1 MKKAFLVLA
10 ICILAVVFILYRNS
24 DPAFVISQLSKK
36 GQIKMGELKYKIYL
50 FGIMPVGEASFK
62 EVEIT
67 DYQGKKVYHL
77 AAEAH
82 SLKFLEKLISGVA
95 VLDSYIDPAQSS
107 PLFLKQRIAISGKL
121 EIVHEI
127 SYDQK
132 RNVMTVNG
140 VKRQILANTQDPLSL
155 MFNLRKANLEI
166 MQKFEFNINTNQK
179 NYIFQGSSQ
188 PKDLIV
194 NKQDYKC
201 AFLKANIKRRDK
213 DNPYHQSN
221 VDIVMLKAD
230 SENIPVLIKVFASGF
245 LINIRL
251 VEVK

>member
-1 MKKAFLVLA
+1 MKKAFLVLV
-10 ICILAVVFILYRNS
+10 ICILTAVFVLNRNS
-24 DPAFVISQLSKK
+24 DPALVISQLSKK
-36 GQIKMGELKYKIYL
+36 GPIKTGELKYKIYL

-62 EVEIT
+62 EVEII

-82 SLKFLEKLISGVA
+82 SLKFFEKLISGLA
-95 VLDSYIDPAQSS
+95 VLDSYVDPGQSS
-107 PLFLKQRIAISGKL
+107 PLFFKQRIAISGRP
-121 EIVHEI
+121 EIISEI
-127 SYDQK
+127 AYDPK
-132 RNVMTVNG
+132 GGIMTIGG
-140 VKRQILANTQDPLSL
+140 VRRQILPDTQDPLSL

-166 MQKFEFNINTNQK
+166 RQKLEFNINTNQK
-179 NYIFQGSSQ
+179 NYIFEASSQ